1 MCGGGGGHCTGGVAV
16 PMEALASIPA
26 DGISRHSTR
35 APRVLIAL
43 CLYAAFWLWLAELW
57 LVCA

>member
-35 APRVLIAL
+35 AP
-43 CLYAAFWLWLAELW
+43 
-57 LVCA
+57 